1 MKRILFSLFLFFL
14 LFWAVLWA
22 QTNANS
28 TARFQVDSLL
38 QEKKYT
44 AAAALIYKQPQSDR
58 DTLWKDFET
67 ATLDSAYIQDSALL
81 GIAILDT
88 AIFQLQR
95 TSRADSIARF
105 WRLKA
110 HYHKTLEQFF
120 EAIEAY
126 LMAIRIYEKN
136 GETGSD
142 LALCYNRVAQI
153 YIRRNDYD
161 KADEYLKSSIEV
173 DTAKEYW
180 LSSYSQL
187 ANNAYWRDSFDLGLY
202 YFEAGKK
209 CRGEESSLAALRSA
223 GANILIKKGRLQE
236 ARTLIQQALEFYQ
249 KEENQHHII
258 RCFTGLAYIAERM
271 GKMTEAEQFYLIAR
285 QTANIFAQRYQ
296 KSRELAKFYCEW
308 GDFLSRQ
315 GRTKE
320 AIHLYQQ
327 ALVQA
332 YPDFEDLDP
341 AVNPKP
347 AIVPTETWAMYAP
360 ARKASLL
367 LLNPTPQNRALAAD
381 CFSLAFAA
389 AERLR
394 LTYGAANTKIYFAQ
408 STYDLKREA
417 ALNLWAMYREKGDAA
432 NLNRLFDLLEQNR
445 ANALRD
451 ALLEQKAM
459 VSTGIPDSL
468 LRIEDGMRREIASTQ
483 NSLAEADT
491 AIIKQLQSY
500 IDSLDRR
507 HEDLLRI
514 LKNKYPRY
522 REYLEAGQTANLDWI
537 RTALPPKAALL
548 TFFDAGD
555 RYLCLTLRHIGSI
568 SAYEVPRDSV
578 FDTTFA
584 RFQAL
589 LSDKTGQESNPAAF
603 FDAAYFL
610 KQRLLPSEV
619 LKNSEALIIVPDGRL
634 SYLPFEALLTA
645 PHKGAYGKAP
655 YLLRSHTVQYAWS
668 AALLA
673 EKPVQSLPGKPLLH
687 VAPFPSV
694 ARDGLAALPNSL
706 NEKPEDA
713 VADHLQGDQ
722 ARADTFLRDAAA
734 YDVLH
739 LSTHAHAGQ
748 REKPGIEF
756 VDRTV
761 SLPEIYA
768 QRLNASLVVL
778 SACETNAGEFAEGE
792 GVMSLARAFA
802 YAGARSLVASY
813 WSVNDRSTANLF
825 SAFYRHLQDGLSKS
839 EALRQAKLDLLD
851 EAGADARKAPYH
863 WAAFTLSGSDGPVAL
878 PKDGWPW
885 WAWALG

>member
-1 MKRILFSLFLFFL
+1 
-14 LFWAVLWA
+14 
-22 QTNANS
+22 
-28 TARFQVDSLL
+28 
-38 QEKKYT
+38 
-44 AAAALIYKQPQSDR
+44 AALIYKQPQSDR
-58 DTLWKDFET
+58 DTLWKDF
-67 ATLDSAYIQDSALL
+67 ATMALDSAYEQDSDSL
-81 GIAILDT
+81 GVAILDS
-88 AIFQLQR
+88 AIHHLQG
-95 TSRADSIARF
+95 TIRADSIARF

-110 HYHKTLEQFF
+110 HYHKNLEQFF
-120 EAIEAY
+120 DAIEAY
-126 LMAIRIYEKN
+126 LTAIRMYEKN
-136 GETGSD
+136 GDIGSD

-187 ANNAYWRDSFDLGLY
+187 ANNAYWRDNLDLGLY

-209 CRGEESSLAALRSA
+209 CQGEEGSLAALRSA
-223 GANILIKKGRLQE
+223 GALILAKKGRLQE
-236 ARTLIQQALEFYQ
+236 ARTLMQQALAFYRQ
-249 KEENQHHII
+249 EGNHTKAI
-258 RCFTGLAYIAERM
+258 RSFTGLADIAERM
-271 GKMTEAEQFYLIAR
+271 GKLGEAEQYFLKAGR
-285 QTANIFAQRYQ
+285 LAADVTKGKR

-308 GDFLSRQ
+308 GDFLSRR
-315 GRTKE
+315 GRITE
-320 AIHLYQQ
+320 AMHLYQQ
-327 ALVQA
+327 ALEQA
-332 YPDFEDLDP
+332 YPDFDNLDP

-347 AIVPTETWAMYAP
+347 AIVPTETWAMNAP
-360 ARKASLL
+360 ARKANLL
-367 LLNPTPQNRALAAD
+367 LRDPTKQARVLAAD
-381 CFSLAFAA
+381 CYDLAFAA
-389 AERLR
+389 AGRLR
-394 LTYGAANTKIYFAQ
+394 LTYGAAATKIILAQ
-408 STYDLKREA
+408 NTYDLKRVA
-417 ALNLWAMYREKGDAA
+417 ALNLWAMYRETGEAA
-432 NLNRLFDLLEQNR
+432 DLKRLFELLEKNR

-451 ALLEQKAM
+451 ALSEQKALT
-459 VSTGIPDSL
+459 STGIPDSL
-468 LRIEDGMRREIASTQ
+468 QQVEELLQDGIAEVQ
-483 NSLAEADT
+483 GNLAEGDSSNT
-491 AIIKQLQSY
+491 ASQEKYLNQLE
-500 IDSLDRR
+500 LR
-507 HEDLLRI
+507 HEELLQV

-568 SAYEVPRDSV
+568 SAYEVPRDSA
-578 FDTTFA
+578 FDQTLA
-584 RFQAL
+584 QFQAL
-589 LSDKTGQESNPAAF
+589 LSNKTGQESNPAAF

-610 KQRLLPSEV
+610 KQRLLPGEV
-619 LKNSEALIIVPDGRL
+619 LKNSESLIIVPDGRL

-722 ARADTFLRDAAA
+722 ARADTFLRDAAT

-851 EAGADARKAPYH
+851 EAGADTRKTPYH
-863 WAAFTLSGSDGPVAL
+863 WAAFTLSGSDGPVEL
-878 PKDGWPW
+878 PSSGWPW
-885 WAWALG
+885 WLWTLVVSGVLLLVYYRFWRKK